1 MGILVPSKNC
11 QKVKADKAS
20 WQTYDKGDSFIEH
33 VVDIY
38 IFMRG
43 VDFLQNSSISLILSI
58 MSLILRKYV
67 NSFIC
72 LNIMSN
78 IYIKRITSHTTGA
91 ILWADCKPTIKDAL
105 YSLWTQKKCGFSS
118 RHLGYF
124 LNLLIFLII
133 TSRVQTFSNYS
144 QGCK

>member
-1 MGILVPSKNC
+1 MGILDPCKNC

-72 LNIMSN
+72 LNLNIMSN

-91 ILWADCKPTIKDAL
+91 ILWPDCEPTIIQPNNPEKNADFQADI
-105 YSLWTQKKCGFSS
+105 
-118 RHLGYF
+118 LG
-124 LNLLIFLII
+124 I
-133 TSRVQTFSNYS
+133 SKS
-144 QGCK
+144 